1 MQQRKRVRT
10 KSVGIFMHN
19 QYTSRRKK
27 FGELVKLRLIEKGLD
42 ITTATFK
49 AECKLLNDELR
60 QSRLE
65 RQLSMI

>member
-1 MQQRKRVRT
+1 
-10 KSVGIFMHN
+10 MHN
-19 QYTSRRKK
+19 QYASRRKK

-49 AECKLLNDELR
+49 AESKLLNDELR